1 LLALAGEAQPRT
13 LFDAGRDG
21 HLERALLLDPPLA
34 AAALAGVGDHRAA
47 AAALRAGA
55 GDGEEAL
62 REAHLADAAAG
73 VAGGGRAGARAAA
86 ALALLADLEARYL
99 QRVGG
104 AEGGLLERQLEVVAQ
119 IGPRRA
125 APAAAPPPAAEQ
137 VAEAEE
143 IAEHVGEVAEGLRVK
158 AGEATLRAQPAVAE
172 AVVARPLVGVGEHR
186 VSLGRLLEA
195 LLGLAVAGVAVG
207 VVLRRELAVRL
218 LDLGSGGGALDA
230 EDFVVIALGHGRWHR
245 VPTRNR

>member
-1 LLALAGEAQPRT
+1 LELGDHVRALAAEARVLLDVEDDVEIAGGAAVEPLLALAGEAQPRT

-73 VAGGGRAGARAAA
+73 VAGGGRAGAGAAA

-104 AEGGLLERQLEVVAQ
+104 AEGGLLERQLEVV
-119 IGPRRA
+119 
-125 APAAAPPPAAEQ
+125 
-137 VAEAEE
+137 
-143 IAEHVGEVAEGLRVK
+143 
-158 AGEATLRAQPAVAE
+158 
-172 AVVARPLVGVGEHR
+172 
-186 VSLGRLLEA
+186 
-195 LLGLAVAGVAVG
+195 
-207 VVLRRELAVRL
+207 
-218 LDLGSGGGALDA
+218 
-230 EDFVVIALGHGRWHR
+230 
-245 VPTRNR
+245 